1 MTKRKDTEFLPA
13 GYGLIRLHKG
23 VPANPARRKLLGQM
37 TALAAAPLVVACGGG
52 DTDSPAAAI
61 AAAAPKASSKADLP
75 GIARTAPIAANAS
88 QNLFYQT
95 AGSDWASTWLP
106 IGNGRA
112 GAMLAGGVLLEQM
125 QFNELSL
132 WAGTNNFDGGAYDIS
147 GFGSYQNFGSLSLSF
162 GASLPPAITSP
173 NVSASAS
180 SAGEGVLSTVD
191 GNLSTKWCIV
201 SPPNLVTWQAALSA
215 AAVVSAYT
223 LTSANDVPARDPLQ
237 WVVSGSNNGS
247 SWTVLDSQNFTATP
261 FAGRGQTNS
270 YAFSNST
277 AFRYYKI
284 DFAVS
289 AAALNEGHFQI
300 AEIGLNGVNLSQNPS
315 TQPLYVFSP
324 SGHGMGALTS
334 SSSQRI
340 DSSVDGNANTKWCV
354 FVNPGDIVQWQIDL
368 GAAQAIS
375 SYALTSAN
383 DVPARDPQAW
393 TLAGSNDGVSWT
405 QMDSQ
410 SSAPF
415 ASRGLQK
422 TFALAGSTG
431 YRYWRFNFDT
441 SKCPADAGSGDP
453 KTGHFQ
459 LAEIVLSS
467 ATFTTAGKAVAC
479 EYQRRLNLQN
489 GLQTTS
495 YLYNGNYIIRETFA
509 SKVDNVIVMQLRSEH
524 PGGLSG
530 LLQLTSG
537 QSGDAI
543 TALVSASEESL
554 SFSSSLAN
562 NALNYAAKIRLI
574 RTNGSAAQSGAG
586 IQFSA
591 CDSIL
596 LLLDAR
602 TNYAPSYSGGWRGS
616 SVPLTVVN
624 STLSAA
630 AAQSFAAMYASHYSD
645 FQPLMTAVD
654 ANWGNSSAT
663 LTSLPTDLRLSA
675 YQSAAGGKDPTLEQS
690 RFHLG
695 RYLLA
700 SCSRKGG
707 LPANLQGLWNNS
719 NNPPWF
725 SDYHNDINIQ
735 MCYWS
740 AESTALPDCHLPL
753 SDFIVNQAPALRVAT
768 QANFPGSSGWAARTS
783 QSIFGGSSWEYFTP
797 TNAWYMQHMW
807 EHYAF
812 SQDMNYLQTVA
823 YPMIKEVAQFWTSGG
838 QLVKNSAGQYLVAAN
853 PKNAK
858 VSNSGSPEQGPA
870 EDGVMFGQELVWDV
884 FQNFQ
889 KATSALT
896 NAGLTPAG
904 DSALLA
910 TVQAMQA
917 KLAPNLIGA
926 KGQLQ
931 EFQEDY
937 ESNATLEANKGLS
950 LTHRHTS
957 HLIALYP
964 GSQITP
970 SATPALAQA
979 AKVALL
985 ARCGLPLGTA
995 SGQVV
1000 AADVS
1005 SDSAASWPWT
1015 WRCALFARLADAENA
1030 LVMIQGS
1037 LQRNTM
1043 PNLFTAMMPE
1053 TFQIDGDLG
1062 MPGAMTEMLLQ
1073 SHEGVIV
1080 LLPACPAAWQAAGS
1094 FTGLRARGGYKV
1106 SCAWSNGSVTS
1117 YSIIADKAPNKAAVK
1132 VKVNGVVSS
1141 IVPA

>member
-1 MTKRKDTEFLPA
+1 MTKRNNTELLATVA
-13 GYGLIRLHKG
+13 GTIKSHKAMP
-23 VPANPARRKLLGQM
+23 VNPSRRKLLGQM
-37 TALAAAPLVVACGGG
+37 TALAASPLVAACGGG
-52 DTDSPAAAI
+52 NTDSPTATI
-61 AAAAPKASSKADLP
+61 ASAAPKASSKVDFP
-75 GIARTAPIAANAS
+75 GIARTAPIAGNAS

-95 AGSDWASTWLP
+95 AGNDWASTWLP

-112 GAMLAGGVLLEQM
+112 GAMLAGGVLLEQV
-125 QFNELSL
+125 QFNEQSL
-132 WAGTNNFDGGAYDIS
+132 WTGINNYDGDAYGDP
-147 GFGSYQNFGSLSLSF
+147 FGNYQNFGNLSLAF
-162 GASLPPAITSP
+162 GASLPPAISSP

-180 SAGEGVLSTVD
+180 SSGEGILSTVD

-201 SPPNLVTWQAALSA
+201 SPPNLVTWQAALSSA
-215 AAVVSAYT
+215 AAVSAYT
-223 LTSANDVPARDPLQ
+223 LTSAGDVPARDPLA

-247 SWTVLDSQNFTATP
+247 SWTVLDSQNFTSTP
-261 FAGRGQTNS
+261 FANRGQTNS
-270 YAFSNST
+270 YPFSNASAFS
-277 AFRYYKI
+277 FYKI
-284 DFAVS
+284 DFTVS
-289 AAALNEGHFQI
+289 PAALNEGHFQI
-300 AEIGLNGVNLSQNPS
+300 AEIGLSGVNLSQNPS
-315 TQPLYVFSP
+315 SQALYAFSP

-334 SSSQRI
+334 SGSERI
-340 DSSVDGNANTKWCV
+340 DCSVDGKANTKWCV
-354 FVNPGDIVQWQIDL
+354 FVNPGEIVQWQMDL
-368 GAAQAIS
+368 GSAQNIS

-393 TLAGSNDGVSWT
+393 TLTGSNDGMNWT
-405 QMDSQ
+405 QLDSK
-410 SSAPF
+410 SIAPF
-415 ASRGLQK
+415 SSRGMQQV
-422 TFALAGSTG
+422 FALSGSTG

-453 KTGHFQ
+453 KKGHFQ
-459 LAEIVLSS
+459 IAEIALSG
-467 ATFTTAGKAVAC
+467 AAFTTAGKAVTC
-479 EYQRRLNLQN
+479 EYERRLNLQN

-495 YLYNGNYIIRETFA
+495 YLYGGNYFIRETFA
-509 SKVDNVIVMQLRSEH
+509 SKVDNVIVMQLRSEA

-530 LLQLTSG
+530 LLQLASG
-537 QSGDAI
+537 QTGDAV
-543 TALVSASEESL
+543 TALVSSNEESL
-554 SFSSSLAN
+554 SFSSSLADN
-562 NALNYAAKIRLI
+562 SLKYAAKVRLI
-574 RTNGSAAQSGAG
+574 RTNGSATQSGTN
-586 IQFSA
+586 IKFSA

-602 TNYAPSYSGGWRGS
+602 TNYAASYSGGWRGS
-616 SVPLTVVN
+616 SDPLTVVN
-624 STLSAA
+624 ATVSAA
-630 AAQSFAAMYASHYSD
+630 AAQSFTHLYASHFSD

-654 ANWGNSSAT
+654 ANWGNSTAAI
-663 LTSLPTDLRLSA
+663 TSLPTDLRLIA
-675 YQSAAGGKDPTLEQS
+675 YQGTSGGGDPTLEQA

-719 NNPPWF
+719 NSPPWH
-725 SDYHNDINIQ
+725 SDYHTDINVQ

-753 SDFIVNQAPALRVAT
+753 SDFIVAQAPALRVST
-768 QANFPGSSGWAARTS
+768 QANFPGSTGWTARTS
-783 QSIFGGSSWEYFTP
+783 QSIFGGGSWNWYTP
-797 TNAWYMQHMW
+797 VNAWYVQHMW

-812 SQDMNYLQTVA
+812 SQDMNYLQTTA
-823 YPMIKEVAQFWTSGG
+823 YPMLKEVAQFWTG
-838 QLVKNSAGQYLVAAN
+838 QLKLNAN
-853 PKNAK
+853 KLYVVPSTNA
-858 VSNSGSPEQGPA
+858 GSPEQGPA

-889 KATSALT
+889 SATAALT
-896 NAGLTPAG
+896 SAGLTPLS
-904 DSALLA
+904 DSSLLS
-910 TVQAMQA
+910 TVKTMQA
-917 KLAPNLIGA
+917 QLAPNLIGA

-937 ESNATLEANKGLS
+937 ESSPALMQSKGLS

-964 GSQITP
+964 GRQITP
-970 SATPALAQA
+970 SATPAFALA

-985 ARCGLPLGTA
+985 ARCGLPLGTS
-995 SGQVV
+995 SGN
-1000 AADVS
+1000 VS
-1005 SDSAASWPWT
+1005 LANISGDSVESWTWT
-1015 WRCALFARLADAENA
+1015 WRCALFARLADSENA
-1030 LVMIQGS
+1030 LTMIQGS
-1037 LQRNTM
+1037 LKDSTF

-1094 FTGLRARGGYKV
+1094 FAGLRARGGYKV

-1117 YSIIADKAPNKAAVK
+1117 YSIIADKAPSKSAVK
-1132 VKVNGVVSS
+1132 VSVNGVVSS